1 MLKEKLGL
9 NPIEVRQNVYTP
21 SATAL
26 ALMRKTGSGYKK
38 HRYDYPYKGPK
49 KVLVICTE
57 DDLLQT
63 ANGKYFLTGNH
74 PVEAYV
80 PLLHLESAG
89 FGFDMATPTGKSAK
103 LEEWAIPPNDADL
116 RGIIERTKE
125 KRANPLAL
133 PDALTKMTAGE
144 YVALFIPGGHGAIL
158 GLPQDKNVRAALEYF
173 KANDLHIISL
183 CHGPAAFLAAAGGA
197 TNADYLFKGCS
208 ITAFPDFLD
217 KQLPKTGYLPGPMPW
232 FFGERLKALGVRIVA
247 SLGTGKTHVDRKL
260 ITGDG
265 PLAAN
270 KLGRLTADALLKSAD
285 SKAK

>member
-89 FGFDMATPTGKSAK
+89 FGFDMATPTGKSADGTA
-103 LEEWAIPPNDADL
+103 LVPTASTVATTCRRSRN
-116 RGIIERTKE
+116 RTCL
-125 KRANPLAL
+125 PLASNRSGSA
-133 PDALTKMTAGE
+133 PACARRRACRSRDRPRDYPSTVTSHSPRPRVPARSRP
-144 YVALFIPGGHGAIL
+144 IGA
-158 GLPQDKNVRAALEYF
+158 
-173 KANDLHIISL
+173 
-183 CHGPAAFLAAAGGA
+183 
-197 TNADYLFKGCS
+197 
-208 ITAFPDFLD
+208 
-217 KQLPKTGYLPGPMPW
+217 
-232 FFGERLKALGVRIVA
+232 
-247 SLGTGKTHVDRKL
+247 
-260 ITGDG
+260 
-265 PLAAN
+265 
-270 KLGRLTADALLKSAD
+270 
-285 SKAK
+285 